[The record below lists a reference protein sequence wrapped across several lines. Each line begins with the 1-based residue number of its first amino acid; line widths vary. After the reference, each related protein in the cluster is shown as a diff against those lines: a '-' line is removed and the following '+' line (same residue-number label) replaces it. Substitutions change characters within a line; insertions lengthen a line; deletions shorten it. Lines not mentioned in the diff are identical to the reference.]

1 MNKILFV
8 DGEESTRLLYDDK
21 LTKEG
26 YKVIIPN
33 DSQPIKPP
41 EEKIILPRLFK
52 EQIEQGIKGLCH
64 DMDSLK
70 GGL

>member
-8 DGEESTRLLYDDK
+8 DDEESFRLLYNDEF
-21 LTKEG
+21 TEEG
-26 YKVIIPN
+26 YHVITPN
-33 DSQPIKPP
+33 DSQPIKAAK
-41 EEKIILPRLFK
+41 EKIILPYLFR
-52 EQIEQGIKGLCH
+52 EQIEQGIKGLRH